1 LKFKFLFL
9 FFNFIIVA
17 FLLIIVFMPLILL
30 GTEGANFWKESFR
43 NSLWPLLV
51 LLIVAL
57 IVLDVYYWSNRTL
70 FRLLEREDWPA
81 LVEYLETRVLRQGHY
96 SGHLV
101 RLLANTCLVMSDSG
115 AVRNL
120 ENKLALVRP
129 ALVTRN
135 ALIFGV
141 ARILGK
147 DYEGALRFFA
157 AHDKGFDRSGTPFPL
172 SLPFFDTG
180 RSNQWLAWYH
190 GFSLL
195 LEWRF
200 AEAADKFRPLALEA
214 PDPVVAALAAWFL
227 GDNLAGLVGGT
238 CAEDAAAAR
247 ERIRGALAGRKAW
260 EREVAKTETELHTAL
275 IRRYINDTGNW
286 IYPEL
291 SPQRG

>member
-17 FLLIIVFMPLILL
+17 FLLIIVFLPLIIL
-30 GTEGANFWKESFR
+30 GNDGSGFWKESSR
-43 NSLWPLLV
+43 ASLWPLLA
-51 LLIVAL
+51 LLIAAL
-57 IVLDVYYWSNRTL
+57 IVLDVYYCSNRKL

-81 LVEYLETRVLRQGHY
+81 LVEYLEARVLRQGHY

-129 ALVTRN
+129 ALVARN

-157 AHDKGFDRSGTPFPL
+157 AHDKGFDRSGNRFPL
-172 SLPFFDTG
+172 VFDTG

-195 LEWRF
+195 LERRF
-200 AEAADKFRPLALEA
+200 AEAADKFRLLALEA

-227 GDNLAGLVGGT
+227 ADNLSSLVGGS

-247 ERIRGALAGRKAW
+247 ERIRGVLAGRKAW
-260 EREVAKTETELHTAL
+260 EKEVAKTETELHAAI

-286 IYPEL
+286 IYPET

>member
-17 FLLIIVFMPLILL
+17 FLLSIVFMPLIIL
-30 GTEGANFWKESFR
+30 GNNGLGLWKEIFR
-43 NSLWPLLV
+43 NSLWPLMALLV
-51 LLIVAL
+51 IAL
-57 IVLDVYYWSNRTL
+57 IALDVYYYSNRRL

-81 LVEYLETRVLRQGHY
+81 LAEYLENRVLRQGHY

-101 RLLANTCLVMSDSG
+101 RLLANTCLVMSDAG

-129 ALVTRN
+129 ALVARN
-135 ALIFGV
+135 ALIFGA

-147 DYEGALRFFA
+147 DYEGAQRFFA
-157 AHDKGFDRSGTPFPL
+157 AHDKGFDRSKSRFPL
-172 SLPFFDTG
+172 SLPFAGGGRTG
-180 RSNQWLAWYH
+180 QWLAWYH

-195 LEWRF
+195 LGRYF
-200 AEAADKFRPLALEA
+200 VEAAAKFRLLAQEA

-227 GDNLAGLVGGT
+227 ADNLSGIAGGPCL
-238 CAEDAAAAR
+238 EDAAAAR
-247 ERIRGALAGRKAW
+247 ERVRGVLTGRKAW
-260 EREVAKTETELHTAL
+260 EREVAKTETELHVAI
-275 IRRYINDTGNW
+275 IRRYINDAGNW

-291 SPQRG
+291 SPKSG